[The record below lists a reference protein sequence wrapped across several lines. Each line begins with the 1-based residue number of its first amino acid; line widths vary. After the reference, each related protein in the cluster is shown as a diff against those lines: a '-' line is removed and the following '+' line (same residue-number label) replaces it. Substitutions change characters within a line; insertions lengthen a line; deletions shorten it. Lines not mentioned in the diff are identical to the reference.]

1 MISLHDLREDMAQEA
16 AIASWRGHSPRYARL
31 NFLRQWVAYGPQRR
45 DGRAFRQIDHEPST
59 HLRLTPEP
67 GIDRAIR
74 SLTPRQQE
82 LIRLIF
88 WDGLLWREIA
98 ELWRVSV
105 NTISAHYTRAI
116 KHLRRIL
123 CARSLLPSCLPLA

>member
-1 MISLHDLREDMAQEA
+1 MISLYDLREDLAQEA
-16 AIASWRGHSPRYARL
+16 AIAAWRGHSPRYARL
-31 NFLRQWVAYGPQRR
+31 NFLRTWISYGPQRR
-45 DGRAFRQIDHEPST
+45 DGLAYRQVDAEIAT
-59 HLRLTPEP
+59 HLHLTPEP

-74 SLTPRQQE
+74 ALTPRQQE

-98 ELWRVSV
+98 EIWCVSIH
-105 NTISAHYTRAI
+105 TIGAHYTRAI

-123 CARSLLPSCLPLA
+123 CAPSSLRYC